1 MIRSR
6 NYASFGKRKSIF
18 FTMTKRKELCMLAT
32 DRHGHKQTLEH
43 SLKIP
48 WRPTKCIAQAKLV
61 HPFLALHSLSALARC
76 HVRSANHLSEHT
88 ERTLSRRHRGQGKF
102 STCASIPGGRCG
114 ESFFRHLPENKTL
127 LCALCVSAVNRVLL
141 ILAQRF

>member
-1 MIRSR
+1 MYSKSNMVANSLRQDSKR
-6 NYASFGKRKSIF
+6 GLCQFWKGKVHF

-88 ERTLSRRHRGQGKF
+88 ERTLSRRHRGQGKRLCGERA
-102 STCASIPGGRCG
+102 STRTGSTLSIPFSSACI
-114 ESFFRHLPENKTL
+114 LP
-127 LCALCVSAVNRVLL
+127 RP
-141 ILAQRF
+141 